1 MYQPNKQTKQTN
13 KANVSHHHDA
23 GPWQSDVSLQHEDA
37 ANCCIWRKEEEAF
50 GGNKEGTRDV
60 DHLSWFVDEKVG
72 GVSWCVP
79 NIQPK
84 D

>member
-37 ANCCIWRKEEEAF
+37 AHCCIWRKEEEAF
-50 GGNKEGTRDV
+50 GGNKEGTRDMAS
-60 DHLSWFVDEKVG
+60 LPQFVVEKAGRVPG
-72 GVSWCVP
+72 WVP
-79 NIQPK
+79 NLQRQ